1 MSLTPDQKK
10 RIDDLLAEAAKKTR
24 TAAGQEAP
32 KAIRAIGDKMAA
44 SKKPFWRKLVGF
56 FRGL

>member
-1 MSLTPDQKK
+1 MSLTTEQKK
-10 RIDDLLAEAAKKTR
+10 RIDDLLAEAAKKAR

-32 KAIRAIGDKMAA
+32 KLVKAVGDKMAA
-44 SKKPFWRKLVGF
+44 SKKPFWRKLVGW